1 MKNIIFAATMLIT
14 AVSFAKTVKP
24 SGIVEY
30 KVKEATY
37 SSEHVQNATR
47 AKLVLNYDKSTLALS
62 IQVAFHCPEGRI
74 CAQVMPVPVQIEL
87 PIVAVTNDGCGIR
100 SVTAKLDKRPADGSL
115 QLIRVTD
122 TSNMLCK
129 ILVEP
134 TATYITSYY
143 DRANGKIV
151 TDESK
156 MLLALIVK
164 AAGIAAATD
173 VLEMSLAPAILI
185 KYVIGSGFS
194 PNPTLKTLYVDRV
207 GRVIDSVKIL
217 HTGKVKLTQVAQLSA
232 DALQNL
238 NDKIATIPADA
249 KLIDAD
255 EGEPR
260 CTDAPTSTIA
270 VVVQGKDVPVFERSG
285 CHNLAVEEGDAH
297 RLTDIMKGFLNLTY

>member
-14 AVSFAKTVKP
+14 AIGLAKTVKP
-24 SGIVEY
+24 SGVVEY

-74 CAQVMPVPVQIEL
+74 CAQVMPMPVQVEL
-87 PIVAVTNDGCGIR
+87 PIVSVTNDGCGIR

-122 TSNMLCK
+122 TSNMICK
-129 ILVEP
+129 MFVEP
-134 TATYITSYY
+134 TATYLTSYY
-143 DRANGKIV
+143 DRLNGKIV

-156 MLLALIVK
+156 MVLALEVK
-164 AAGIAAATD
+164 AAGIDAATD
-173 VLEMSLAPAILI
+173 VLEMSLAPVILI

-194 PNPTLKTLYVDRV
+194 PNPTLKTLYVDSV
-207 GRVIDSVKIL
+207 GRVIDSVKIIR
-217 HTGKVKLTQVAQLSA
+217 TGKANVTQVAQLSPE
-232 DALQNL
+232 ALQSL

-255 EGEPR
+255 EGEPH
-260 CTDAPTSTIA
+260 CSDAPTSIIS
-270 VVVQGKDVPVFERSG
+270 VVVQGKNVPVFERSG
-285 CHNLAVEEGDAH
+285 CHNLAVEEVDAR
-297 RLTDIMKGFLNLTY
+297 RLTDIMQGFLNLTY